1 MGGGGA
7 RTFRKIKVNSMI
19 KLGASGRS
27 KAFQI
32 LLDITTILR
41 YSMVWPLRIEKHSIW
56 TEKYLPILG
65 HILILG
71 CRIAMRDLWRKV
83 HDHAQFFVLCIHTFQ
98 LVSSSVRSKQLLCFV
113 HGQGQKREQK
123 HATKNS
129 INCYCHVLSNACW
142 FSCCSLRAGSHGCS
156 FSFSAKKSSWWFV
169 GNTSC
174 QKALCECDGAAA
186 RCYQKYDS
194 QFQDQ
199 YKNYDKSSC

>member
-1 MGGGGA
+1 
-7 RTFRKIKVNSMI
+7 MI
-19 KLGASGRS
+19 KLGARGRS

-41 YSMVWPLRIEKHSIW
+41 YRMVWPLRIEKHSIW
-56 TEKYLPILG
+56 TQKYLPILG

-71 CRIAMRDLWRKV
+71 CRITMRDLWRKV

-113 HGQGQKREQK
+113 HGQGRKREQK

-142 FSCCSLRAGSHGCS
+142 FSCCSLWAGSHCCS
-156 FSFSAKKSSWWFV
+156 FVFSRKVVMVVRGEHILPEGAVWMRWRGSTMLPKVRLPIPKSV
-169 GNTSC
+169 
-174 QKALCECDGAAA
+174 QKLW
-186 RCYQKYDS
+186 
-194 QFQDQ
+194 
-199 YKNYDKSSC
+199 